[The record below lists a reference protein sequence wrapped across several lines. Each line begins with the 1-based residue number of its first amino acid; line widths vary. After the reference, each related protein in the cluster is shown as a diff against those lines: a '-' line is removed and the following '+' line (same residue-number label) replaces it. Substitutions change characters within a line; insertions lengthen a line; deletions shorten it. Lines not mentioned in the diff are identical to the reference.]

1 MLLAGDIA
9 LAEDLKAYTMRH
21 IAARVR
27 GAAPIPDHRSS
38 HRVAPHK
45 TTSSEVP
52 GEHPCRAPIPAE
64 RRRITKA
71 TVTIYLL
78 GMVSLSLLANLFL
91 RDRSGIPLG
100 LEHEAAQR
108 APSAAP

>member
-1 MLLAGDIA
+1 M
-9 LAEDLKAYTMRH
+9 
-21 IAARVR
+21 
-27 GAAPIPDHRSS
+27 
-38 HRVAPHK
+38 
-45 TTSSEVP
+45 
-52 GEHPCRAPIPAE
+52 
-64 RRRITKA
+64 
-71 TVTIYLL
+71 TIYLL